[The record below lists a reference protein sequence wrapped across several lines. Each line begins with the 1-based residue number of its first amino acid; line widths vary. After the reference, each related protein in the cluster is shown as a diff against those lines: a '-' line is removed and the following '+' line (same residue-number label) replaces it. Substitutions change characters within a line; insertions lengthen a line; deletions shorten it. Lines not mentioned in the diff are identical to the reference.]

1 MVPGAR
7 IAPLALMNSPR
18 PSCLMRLNGYCRRF
32 RRSPRA
38 WGVGLGVFRFLQYH
52 AQIQSLT
59 VLHFRRPGSCCL
71 D

>member
-1 MVPGAR
+1 
-7 IAPLALMNSPR
+7 
-18 PSCLMRLNGYCRRF
+18 MRLNGYWLRF
-32 RRSPRA
+32 RKSPRA

-59 VLHFRRPGSCCL
+59 VLHFRRPESYCL